1 MARVDLQAQIAQP
14 LTRSAVYLGPY
25 GVSVTATATCRYTV
39 LLSVAKSSGPRL
51 EGLLMLQP
59 SRISPHEWRSLSES
73 ARASAQENLFP
84 VTHSRASQTESI
96 LGQGLPRSLHLE
108 SLRMLVPST
117 LGQLESLIPALARLS
132 ALTEQRF
139 GLQSARDG
147 KQEALGEAVV
157 LAESTA
163 QQEWLIPLTYLTV
176 SQHEALPTLAKEI
189 TSRSES
195 LLGRERAM
203 PGRLEHLLPI
213 SPQITAVWNSLLS
226 LTQSALIRSEL
237 LQVIQQTHETR
248 QELLGG
254 IQGECQV
261 NAEYIYKM
269 TQARAG
275 ALEWLSM
282 LKHTAGL
289 RMENARALAQA
300 LGAMLEIL
308 TTVRQDAEALGEL
321 LLGVQRAREAPW
333 EALSESETTLASRSV
348 PHEMLQPL
356 SSAVASACES
366 IVATMV
372 ATTLA
377 AEQLIERILSNAIRQ
392 EQLLPAEE
400 QSIARMESL
409 IERDSQRLGQSEQLM
424 LVQAESMPSLEQ
436 LRELARS
443 VSQRLE
449 SLSTVMALTDAKAE
463 ALALVQRASQG
474 IAESLSRL
482 TKSSP
487 GAWESL
493 ATLTQELTGL
503 HEQLLGLA
511 PSVKTWQD
519 ILRYIAA
526 DKTAHSEWLI
536 PVLQELGETYENLF
550 PTVIATASALTEH
563 RQGVDQSALLRLE
576 LLKRL
581 VGVGVAAT
589 RTAVYEILRPVKQKR
604 SGQFEKRG
612 HVRARRSVWQEL
624 WGIIETLKASDA
636 ERAHAQA
643 KERTSQAQKPQAQA
657 DQTRQSQTAQQQR
670 LDP

>member
-1 MARVDLQAQIAQP
+1 MTRVDLQAQTAQP

-25 GVSVTATATCRYTV
+25 GVSVTATATCRYTA

-59 SRISPHEWRSLSES
+59 SRISLHEWRLLSES
-73 ARASAQENLFP
+73 ARASAQESLLP
-84 VTHSRASQTESI
+84 VAHSRASQTEGI
-96 LGQGLPRSLHLE
+96 LGQESLRSLRLE
-108 SLRMLVPST
+108 SLKT
-117 LGQLESLIPALARLS
+117 LTPNISGQLEGLSPAMTETI
-132 ALTEQRF
+132 ALTEQRL

-147 KQEALGEAVV
+147 KQEVLGEAVA
-157 LAESTA
+157 LAERTA
-163 QQEWLIPLTYLTV
+163 QQEWLIPLAYLTV
-176 SQHEALPTLAKEI
+176 SQHEALPTLAQEI
-189 TSRSES
+189 ASQSES
-195 LLGRERAM
+195 LLGREYAA

-261 NAEYIYKM
+261 NAE
-269 TQARAG
+269 
-275 ALEWLSM
+275 
-282 LKHTAGL
+282 
-289 RMENARALAQA
+289 
-300 LGAMLEIL
+300 
-308 TTVRQDAEALGEL
+308 
-321 LLGVQRAREAPW
+321 
-333 EALSESETTLASRSV
+333 
-348 PHEMLQPL
+348 
-356 SSAVASACES
+356 
-366 IVATMV
+366 
-372 ATTLA
+372 
-377 AEQLIERILSNAIRQ
+377 
-392 EQLLPAEE
+392 
-400 QSIARMESL
+400 
-409 IERDSQRLGQSEQLM
+409 
-424 LVQAESMPSLEQ
+424 
-436 LRELARS
+436 
-443 VSQRLE
+443 
-449 SLSTVMALTDAKAE
+449 
-463 ALALVQRASQG
+463 
-474 IAESLSRL
+474 SLSRL

-493 ATLTQELTGL
+493 ATLTRELTGL

-511 PSVKTWQD
+511 PSVKIWQD
-519 ILRYIAA
+519 ILRYIAV

-643 KERTSQAQKPQAQA
+643 KERTSQAKKAQAQA
-657 DQTRQSQTAQQQR
+657 DQARQSQIAHQQR
-670 LDP
+670 PDTQADVERKSREARGEKL